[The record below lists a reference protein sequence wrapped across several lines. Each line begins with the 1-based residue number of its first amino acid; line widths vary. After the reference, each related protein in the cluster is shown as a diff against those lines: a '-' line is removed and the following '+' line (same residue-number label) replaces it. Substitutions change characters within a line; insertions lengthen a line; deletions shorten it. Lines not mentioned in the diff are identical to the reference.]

1 MFRRFPIWDD
11 PRPVVIRNNIYTGPI
26 MPKYYH
32 YCNNGFPNSGFQ
44 NSVMKWMGWGM
55 AFNMINNM
63 FNKPQQSYTTGG
75 FYPYVDLSSRDGAGG
90 SSSALNQNSDLI
102 NCQQLYGNKYKFSKV
117 GENYYAV
124 SADGKRQFSGATPEE
139 LLEELKTSKGSKVT
153 ETDDNKEV
161 KLNIVKPEE
170 AKETKEEEKAEIVE
184 DGGNSDGTSNASDN
198 VSHKKAKFAKLVDN
212 CDWIK
217 FSDLKDT
224 KFKARFKKGMTAE
237 QVLIAAMPA
246 SKDWKKE
253 VKDKYIQY
261 LKDANPTAI
270 NSEGKV
276 TDLTKLDL
284 IGWKHEKVAITKVKT
299 NPSKSNNKKIAKY
312 EYKNT
317 GGDNYLR
324 INYGTN
330 MIYKNNGTGDLDG
343 EAVFKIN
350 NKEYKLSQA
359 NSDASLC
366 FYQIT
371 DQRYLGSDFKLID
384 PNTGHFNS
392 DSKFWESKNN
402 GKTTYKTYKFKG
414 EGPLNGGVI
423 TYDPENKK
431 VVLKLNNGKTYP
443 MDDIMLGTQKV

>member
-26 MPKYYH
+26 MPKYH
-32 YCNNGFPNSGFQ
+32 YCNNGFQ
-44 NSVMKWMGWGM
+44 NGVMKWMGWGM

-153 ETDDNKEV
+153 ETDDDNEEV

-184 DGGNSDGTSNASDN
+184 DDGNSDGTSNASDN
-198 VSHKKAKFAKLVDN
+198 VSHKKAKFAKLVNN

-246 SKDWKKE
+246 SKDWKEE

-284 IGWKHEKVAITKVKT
+284 IGWKHQKDAITKVKT
-299 NPSKSNNKKIAKY
+299 KPSKSNNKQIANY
-312 EYKNT
+312 QYQNT
-317 GGDNYLR
+317 GGNNYQR
-324 INYGTN
+324 INYGEN
-330 MIYKNNGTGDLDG
+330 MVYKKNGTSSVDDDAIFL
-343 EAVFKIN
+343 IN
-350 NKEYKLSQA
+350 NNEYTISLGNFSKKL
-359 NSDASLC
+359 DFC
-366 FYQIT
+366 EIT
-371 DQRYLGSDFKLID
+371 EMRSVGADFKLID

-402 GKTTYKTYKFKG
+402 GKTTYKTFKFKG
-414 EGPLNGGVI
+414 KGPLNGGVI

-443 MDDIMLGTQKV
+443 MDDIMLGTQKVS